1 MGSTEEQLKK
11 ELADA
16 KVKRAKG
23 VRLDPIEMQ
32 AFVVSMLT
40 QLIKYNF

>member
-1 MGSTEEQLKK
+1 MAITEEQLKK

-16 KVKRAKG
+16 KAKRAKG
-23 VRLDPIEMQ
+23 LQLDPIEVQ

>member
-1 MGSTEEQLKK
+1 MAITEEQLKK

-16 KVKRAKG
+16 KAKRSKG
-23 VRLDPIEMQ
+23 LLLDPIEVQ
-32 AFVVSMLT
+32 SFVVFMLT